1 MNVTDW
7 IISISAAGIGILIS
21 ITAYFAQKWIGS
33 VDETIKEHS
42 KDLKAISSQ
51 ISTLKSLQAITS
63 ENISK
68 TIETKLAAIKFP
80 HSKIDEIGREVD
92 FIKATLQEKILP
104 QQDRSQES
112 FGRIKVLEDSM
123 RDQQTKM
130 TTMFNALKLLVEQK
144 QKGQK

>member
-1 MNVTDW
+1 MTVTDW

-33 VDETIKEHS
+33 VDDTIKEHS
-42 KDLKAISSQ
+42 KDLKTIASQ
-51 ISTLKSLQAITS
+51 ISTLKSLQVTTS

-68 TIETKLAAIKFP
+68 TIETKLAAVKFP
-80 HSKIDEIGREVD
+80 HSKIDEISREIA
-92 FIKATLQEKILP
+92 FFKTTMQEKILP
-104 QQDRSQES
+104 QQDRAQES

-130 TTMFNALKLLVEQK
+130 TTMFNALKLLVDQK
-144 QKGQK
+144 QKDRK

>member
-42 KDLKAISSQ
+42 KDLKAVSSQ

-68 TIETKLAAIKFP
+68 TIETKLAAVKFP
-80 HSKIDEIGREVD
+80 HSKIDEICREVD
-92 FIKATLQEKILP
+92 FIKVMMQEKILP
-104 QQDRSQES
+104 QQEKSQES